1 MDLEVNNNNLNKILS
16 NNRNLE
22 ESISNLPG
30 LKLFNSLK
38 GLKLRFELLPG
49 QYKRLHGPQPG
60 LHLGPQ
66 PGPHLGPQPGPHLG
80 PLPGLKLLCPLQ
92 DLLNQGLLSVQMF
105 NLFQIKIDPNQFQL
119 SVAQHK
125 SLYNKQLN

>member
-16 NNRNLE
+16 SNHNLE
-22 ESISNLPG
+22 ESINNLPG

-49 QYKRLHGPQPG
+49 QYKHLHGPQPG

-66 PGPHLGPQPGPHLG
+66 LGPHLG

-92 DLLNQGLLSVQMF
+92 DLLNQGLLFVQMF